1 MSNSGKVWDIRE
13 AYKQQRNNSWNQ
25 KGDIGIVMGGRTP
38 ASTNINS
45 IEKLQLST
53 SGSAA
58 DYGDLTVARSNMSS
72 NAGGNFIRTFAV
84 GGTDPSSS
92 NVIDTVLFSSSGGAT
107 NFGDLSAAAYGQA
120 AHSDNTRLVTPQGD
134 GRDNI
139 INYITMNTEGNS
151 ADFGDCTNSVIEK
164 GTTGS
169 TTRLITAG
177 GTDSPTSQVNTIQYL
192 TIQSL
197 GNAQDFGDLNFTPR
211 NTAGASNGVRG
222 CFAGGLQFYGAPSPL
237 NSAFNNID
245 YVTIASTGNA
255 TDFGDLTNSV
265 YGATGMSNSAS
276 GRGYFAGGSTYP
288 AGVIGSTINTITIA
302 TTGNATDFGDLTQA
316 QYLGSGGTNSHGG
329 LEVGA
334 QRPSVTYMPG
344 SGRGLFA
351 GSHDPSASAVIDMI
365 SIPTLGN
372 ASDFGNL
379 SVARGRAGAGSSL
392 TRLVVGGGE
401 TPSATNVID
410 STEMQSQGNSADFG
424 NLSVTRNQVG
434 GLSNQTRAV
443 FAGGFVSPTFYDT
456 MDYITIATTGDATDF
471 GNLSAAKGS
480 VGTTSNSTRGLMG
493 GGRSPSQTNVIEY
506 ITIGSTGNVT
516 DFGDLTQVM
525 STNAGAS
532 SSTRGLFAGGL
543 NPGDSAGINVT
554 NYVTIA
560 STGNATDFGDLTVA
574 RYIVGGGASN
584 NIRAV
589 FAGGKAPGTTNTIDY
604 FTIATTGNAA
614 DFGDLNANDAGIA
627 EGQCSDSHGGLQ
639 N

>member
-13 AYKQQRNNSWNQ
+13 AYKQIRANTWEQ
-25 KGDIGIVMGGRTP
+25 KGDLGFLAGGTTP
-38 ASTNINS
+38 SGETNAINKVQVSTNGN
-45 IEKLQLST
+45 
-53 SGSAA
+53 AV
-58 DYGDLTVARSNMSS
+58 DYGDLTVARGNI
-72 NAGGNFIRTFAV
+72 GGNSGGSFTRGIYC
-84 GGTDPSSS
+84 GGTTPSNS
-92 NVIDTVLFSSSGGAT
+92 NVIDYITYTTTGNAVD
-107 NFGDLSAAAYGQA
+107 FGDMSFSGYAQVSA
-120 AHSDNTRLVTPQGD
+120 SDSTRLVIPQGD
-134 GRDNI
+134 GRSTA
-139 INYITMNTEGNS
+139 INYLTIASQGNYAS
-151 ADFGDCTNSVIEK
+151 FGTLTD
-164 GTTGS
+164 S
-169 TTRLITAG
+169 TSQKQTLSSPTRLVCAG
-177 GTDSPTSQVNTIQYL
+177 GTTSPTAQTNTMQFI
-192 TIQSL
+192 TMQSL
-197 GNAQDFGDLNFTPR
+197 GNATDFGDLNFASR
-211 NTAGASNGVRG
+211 SGCANSNGVRG
-222 CFAGGLQFYGAPSPL
+222 LMSGGLEFFGGGDPS
-237 NSAFNNID
+237 NGDFNNID
-245 YVTIASTGNA
+245 FFTIASTGNA
-255 TDFGDLTNSV
+255 TDFGDLNPGAFGQGGVTN
-265 YGATGMSNSAS
+265 GTRAL
-276 GRGYFAGGSTYP
+276 FAGGGSYPDSDTYYT
-288 AGVIGSTINTITIA
+288 TIQTVDFN
-302 TTGNATDFGDLTQA
+302 TTGNTTDFGDLSVGTQ
-316 QYLGSGGTNSHGG
+316 QNSGSGNGQGG
-329 LEVGA
+329 LLSGV
-334 QRPSVTYMPG
+334 QRPSVNYMPG

-480 VGTTSNSTRGLMG
+480 VGTTSSSTRGLMG

-506 ITIGSTGNVT
+506 ITIGSTGDVT

-543 NPGDSAGINVT
+543 NPADSAGINVT

-560 STGNATDFGDLTVA
+560 STGNAIDFGDLTVA

-604 FTIATTGNAA
+604 FTIATIGNAV

-639 N
+639 S

>member
-1 MSNSGKVWDIRE
+1 MSNSAVWNIRDT
-13 AYKQQRNNSWNQ
+13 YKKIQGGTLNQ
-25 KGDIGIVMGGRTP
+25 KGDTGIVMGGRTP
-38 ASTNINS
+38 GSTNINS

-84 GGTDPSSS
+84 GGTDPSNS

-120 AHSDNTRLVTPQGD
+120 AHSDNIRLVTPQGD
-134 GRDNI
+134 GRNNV
-139 INYITMNTEGNS
+139 INYITMATEGNS

-197 GNAQDFGDLNFTPR
+197 GNASDFGDLNFTPR

-265 YGATGMSNSAS
+265 YGATGMSNSVS
-276 GRGYFAGGSTYP
+276 GRGYFAGGATYP
-288 AGVIGSTINTITIA
+288 ANVIGSTIDTITIA
-302 TTGNATDFGDLTQA
+302 TAGNATDFGDLTQA

-344 SGRGLFA
+344 SGRGFANIGTNSGGVA
-351 GSHDPSASAVIDMI
+351 GSINRIQMI
-365 SIPTLGN
+365 FVPTLGN
-372 ASDFGNL
+372 ALDFGDLTVARQLPGSTNSITRSCVAGGENSSGTIINTIDCYEMQSLGNGSDFGDL
-379 SVARGRAGAGSSL
+379 SVARRSL
-392 TRLVVGGGE
+392 PGGGTNGTRGTFNGGN
-401 TPSATNVID
+401 TPSVSDVI
-410 STEMQSQGNSADFG
+410 
-424 NLSVTRNQVG
+424 
-434 GLSNQTRAV
+434 
-443 FAGGFVSPTFYDT
+443 
-456 MDYITIATTGDATDF
+456 DYITIASVGNATDFGNLTQARDGPSTLSSPTRTLSGGGATPSRVVTIDYITTASTGDATDF
-471 GNLSAAKGS
+471 GDLTVARNQAAPVS
-480 VGTTSNSTRGLMG
+480 STTRGAWMSG
-493 GGRSPSQTNVIEY
+493 YTPSRSNVI
-506 ITIGSTGNVT
+506 
-516 DFGDLTQVM
+516 D
-525 STNAGAS
+525 
-532 SSTRGLFAGGL
+532 
-543 NPGDSAGINVT
+543 
-554 NYVTIA
+554 YVTIA

-574 RYIVGGGASN
+574 RGSLGGGSSN
-584 NIRAV
+584 TRAL
-589 FAGGKAPGTTNTIDY
+589 ALGGAAPGESNVMD
-604 FTIATTGNAA
+604 FVTIASTGNAA
-614 DFGDLNANDAGIA
+614 DFGDMTATRGYFSSASDA
-627 EGQCSDSHGGLQ
+627 HGGLQ
-639 N
+639 SS